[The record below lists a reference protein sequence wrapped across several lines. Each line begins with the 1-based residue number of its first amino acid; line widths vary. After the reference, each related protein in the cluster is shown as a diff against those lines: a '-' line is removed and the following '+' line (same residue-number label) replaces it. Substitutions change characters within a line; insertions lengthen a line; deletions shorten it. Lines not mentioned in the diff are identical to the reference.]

1 MKLTAKLKLLP
12 TPEQEAILRET
23 MVRANA
29 ACDYISRIGFENQKF
44 GKYDLQE
51 LTYYDVRG
59 QFELSAQMVIR
70 CLGKVADAYKVFS
83 TKQRTFRTLG
93 AIAYDSRI
101 LKYKTQDGKQ
111 SVSIWTL
118 AGREEIPF
126 AAGKRQLEMLPHQ
139 QGESK
144 LMYSRGKFYLL
155 AVCEVEEAPQY
166 DADQFLGVDLGIV
179 NIAADNDGEVHSG
192 SHVNKVRHR
201 NRNLRKNLQK
211 KGTKSAKRLLKKMSG
226 REARFVHD
234 TNHVLAKSIVEK
246 AKRTRRG
253 IALEDLKGIRN
264 RARARKP
271 QRTALNSWAFS
282 DLGMKIAYKAKR
294 AGVPVVYVDPAYTSQ
309 TCPCCG
315 HISKQNRP
323 NRDDFCCVECGYAA
337 PADTVG
343 AINIALRGADSTGS
357 VNNPYAVGVR
367 A

>member
-1 MKLTAKLKLLP
+1 LAKVLK
-12 TPEQEAILRET
+12 
-23 MVRANA
+23 
-29 ACDYISRIGFENQKF
+29 
-44 GKYDLQE
+44 
-51 LTYYDVRG
+51 
-59 QFELSAQMVIR
+59 
-70 CLGKVADAYKVFS
+70 
-83 TKQRTFRTLG
+83 TKQ
-93 AIAYDSRI
+93 
-101 LKYKTQDGKQ
+101 Q

-118 AGREEIPF
+118 TGRQEIPF
-126 AAGKRQLEMLPHQ
+126 VAGKQQLKMLPHQ
-139 QGESK
+139 QGESR
-144 LMYSRGKFYLL
+144 LMYSRSKFYLL

-179 NIAADNDGEVHSG
+179 NIAADSDGVIHSG

-211 KGTKSAKRLLKKMSG
+211 KGTKSAKRRLKKMSG
-226 REARFVHD
+226 RESRFVHD

-282 DLGMKIAYKAKR
+282 DLGMKIVYKARR

-315 HISKQNRP
+315 HISKKNRP
-323 NRDDFCCVECGYAA
+323 NRDDFRCVECGYAA

-343 AINIALRGADSTGS
+343 AINIALRGADGTGS
-357 VNNPYAVGVR
+357 VNNPDAAGDTLAASPR
-367 A
+367 L